1 MSRTEEEYNAMR
13 DVAWVCMN
21 RKVMQEIKNKMLIDA
36 GEAML
41 EFIKANY
48 PDTPDRQAIIDC
60 WEKAKQPPQV

>member
-1 MSRTEEEYNAMR
+1 
-13 DVAWVCMN
+13 MN

-48 PDTPDRQAIIDC
+48 PDTPDRQAIIDG
-60 WEKAKQPPQV
+60 WEKSKHTPQV

>member
-21 RKVMQEIKNKMLIDA
+21 RKVVEEIKNKILIQA
-36 GEAML
+36 GEAMVEL
-41 EFIKANY
+41 IKANH
-48 PDTPDRQAIIDC
+48 PDSMERRFIIEL

>member
-21 RKVMQEIKNKMLIDA
+21 RKVVEEIKNKILIQA
-36 GEAML
+36 GETMVEL
-41 EFIKANY
+41 IKANH
-48 PDTPDRQAIIDC
+48 PDSMERRFIIEL